1 MARVF
6 QPKIIIGSVVGF
18 IATAIGVI
26 AVFFPSLFNME
37 TKKIAEYT
45 HSLNTD
51 QDARSFI
58 NFLKEHQDSIVHLD
72 LTYTEQKRYRD
83 ARDEKG
89 NIIIDYDD
97 KYSNSIRGEDAID
110 DGVKFE
116 DLNKTCLGEELSGK
130 ESFGYVDP
138 NGHIF
143 ISSEF
148 KCRPFYDNF
157 NFIRN
162 KGGLGIWMPGKKDDG
177 SNGDENYH
185 IIITSD
191 SKNNTLF
198 KWSIKDR
205 EKNIEEMQLTGT
217 FFVNKFIDSHDYGES
232 ADQRIAVMS
241 PQWGGMYNGAVE
253 IGDLNMEVVELQ
265 PLSKKEIESKNY

>member
-1 MARVF
+1 MARIF
-6 QPKIIIGSVVGF
+6 QSRIIIGSVVGF

-26 AVFFPSLFNME
+26 AVFFPSLFNLE
-37 TKKIAEYT
+37 TKKIAEYQ
-45 HSLNTD
+45 HDLNTD
-51 QDARSFI
+51 QDAINFI

-72 LTYTEQKRYRD
+72 LTYIEKVRYRD
-83 ARDEKG
+83 AYDKKG

-97 KYSNSIRGEDAID
+97 KFSNEIRPDEALD
-110 DGVKFE
+110 DGVKKE
-116 DLNKTCLGEELSGK
+116 NLNKLCLDEELDGK
-130 ESFGYVDP
+130 ESFGVIDS

-148 KCRPFYDNF
+148 KCRPFLNNF
-157 NFIRN
+157 NFIRK
-162 KGGLGIWMPGKKDDG
+162 KGSLGIWIPGKKDDG
-177 SNGDENYH
+177 SDDENYH
-185 IIITSD
+185 IIITND

-232 ADQRIAVMS
+232 AEQRGAAMS
-241 PQWGGMYNGAVE
+241 PQWGGAYNGAYE
-253 IGDLNMEVVELQ
+253 IGDLNMEVVELH
-265 PLSKKEIESKNY
+265 PLSKKEIESKKY